1 VVGSSIGGATDWGA
15 EGSEDRSGWGWREGE
30 GTSAEGGDEVT
41 EEVEARLESFGRD
54 SRGVGSATVS
64 STAELLGAKA

>member
-1 VVGSSIGGATDWGA
+1 M
-15 EGSEDRSGWGWREGE
+15 
-30 GTSAEGGDEVT
+30 VT

-64 STAELLGAKA
+64 STAVLLGAKA